1 MISEA
6 NCHVT
11 VYFPGALVIS
21 FCLYSNRNRPFMKK
35 ILIALVCLI
44 LLYWL
49 ATLIV
54 PGVIEKGSNPVKQ
67 APPYTISDEAARLY
81 ASLEFVAD
89 LHCDAL
95 LWGRDL
101 TKRGKR
107 GHVDFPRMQEG
118 NVALQV
124 FTVVSKSPK
133 GQNMDSNRADTQ
145 DNITLLNIAQGRPIS
160 NWFSLMKRT
169 LYQAATLDGFAKE
182 FKDEFIVVK
191 SPADVMDLV
200 DKRKT
205 DRHVIGGLLG
215 IEGAHALEGK
225 LENLEKA
232 YEAGVRLIGPMHF
245 FDNEMGG
252 SAHGISGEGLT
263 DFGKSVIQ
271 RMNELN
277 MIIDLAHASP
287 KMIEEVLELST
298 KPVMVSHTGIKAV
311 LSSPRNLS
319 DDQIRKIA
327 AKDGIIG
334 IAFFDMVQG
343 PDELR
348 GIIASMKR
356 VKNLVGAK
364 HIALGSDYDGSVAV
378 PFDITGLPIIVDA
391 LLQEGFAE
399 DEIRAIMGENVKNFL
414 LANL

>member
-1 MISEA
+1 
-6 NCHVT
+6 
-11 VYFPGALVIS
+11 
-21 FCLYSNRNRPFMKK
+21 MKK

-54 PGVIEKGSNPVKQ
+54 PGIIEKRNNPVKQ
-67 APPYTISDEAARLY
+67 LPPYSVSEEASELY
-81 ASLEFVAD
+81 ASLDFVAD

-118 NVALQV
+118 NIALQV

-133 GQNMDSNRADTQ
+133 GQNMQSNSADTQ
-145 DNITLLNIAQGRPIS
+145 DNITLLNIVQGRPIS

-169 LYQAATLDGFAKE
+169 LYQADQLAEYAEDFH
-182 FKDEFIVVK
+182 DEFIIVK
-191 SPADVMDLV
+191 SPKDVRELEE
-200 DKRKT
+200 KRKL
-205 DRHVIGGLLG
+205 DKHVIGGLLG

-225 LENLEKA
+225 IENLDKA

-245 FDNEMGG
+245 FDTEMGG
-252 SAHGISGEGLT
+252 SAHGVSGEGLS
-263 DFGKSVIQ
+263 DFGKEVIK

-287 KMIEEVLELST
+287 KMMEDILEISS

-311 LSSPRNLS
+311 LNSPRNLS
-319 DDQIRKIA
+319 DEQIRKIA

-356 VKNLVGAK
+356 VKNLVGVE

-378 PFDITGLPIIVDA
+378 PFDITGLPLIVDA
-391 LLQEGFAE
+391 LLKEGFTH